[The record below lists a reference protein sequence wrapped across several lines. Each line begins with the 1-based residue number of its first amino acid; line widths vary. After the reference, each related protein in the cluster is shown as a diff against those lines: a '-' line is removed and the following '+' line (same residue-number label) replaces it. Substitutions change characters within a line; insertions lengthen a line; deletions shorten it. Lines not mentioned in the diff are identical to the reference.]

1 MENIVN
7 HLKILYPSISKYFDN
22 SIYKKRNNFRL
33 TYQTNKEKQYF
44 HKIIQGYPLDFI
56 ITHINIFCKQYILSD
71 IFKYNILQRKY
82 NNENIKSIENIV
94 NIEKVNINIIEK

>member
-1 MENIVN
+1 M
-7 HLKILYPSISKYFDN
+7 
-22 SIYKKRNNFRL
+22 
-33 TYQTNKEKQYF
+33 
-44 HKIIQGYPLDFI
+44 

-71 IFKYNILQRKY
+71 IFKYNILQRKF